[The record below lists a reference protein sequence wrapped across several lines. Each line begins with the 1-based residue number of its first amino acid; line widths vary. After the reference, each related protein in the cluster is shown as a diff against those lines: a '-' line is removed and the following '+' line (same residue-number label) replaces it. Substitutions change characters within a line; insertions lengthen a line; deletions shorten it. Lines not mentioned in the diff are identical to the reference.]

1 MEHLVTMTTQVPEET
16 PGQTVGS
23 MRAHQAAHSSELA
36 GRGQLLR
43 LWRPP
48 LRPGESRS
56 LGCSASRNLAETQ
69 AILKP
74 RPLDA
79 WMAVQTA
86 ARTPDQIDH
95 PGLAA
100 S

>member
-1 MEHLVTMTTQVPEET
+1 MEHLVTMTTHVPEET
-16 PGQTVGS
+16 PGQTVAGIGA
-23 MRAHQAAHSSELA
+23 RQAAHSSELA
-36 GRGQLLR
+36 GRGHLLR

-56 LGCSASRNLAETQ
+56 LGCSAPRNLAETQ
-69 AILKP
+69 AIPKP
-74 RPLDA
+74 MPLDA
-79 WMAVQTA
+79 SMAVQTA
-86 ARTPDQIDH
+86 ARTPDKIDY